1 MVWIAVQIIRLASY
15 RIANL
20 CKSCG
25 FRGTERY
32 LKSLSKVSTLS
43 LPGKISADA
52 NGKGAEDPFHWR
64 PNKSFPITAVRNTA
78 EWSFSKLRLIK
89 TFHRSTM
96 TDERQT
102 NLAISI
108 ESETAKTLD
117 MTELTK
123 TFVFLK
129 IWKKSF
135 F

>member
-1 MVWIAVQIIRLASY
+1 M
-15 RIANL
+15 
-20 CKSCG
+20 
-25 FRGTERY
+25 
-32 LKSLSKVSTLS
+32 STLS
-43 LPGKISADA
+43 PPGKISADA
-52 NGKGAEDPFHWR
+52 NGKGAWDHFHWR
-64 PNKSFPITAVRNTA
+64 LNNSFPITAVRNTA
-78 EWSFSKLRLIK
+78 ELSFSKLRLIK

-96 TDERQT
+96 TDERLT